1 MLFCSL
7 LRFPKIENL
16 LFYKILDNLCTFL
29 IKDPKKYILSPAAL
43 KITIMSR
50 GYLITEASTGG
61 AKGAMAPPEL
71 ILGGIAPQKI
81 FPD

>member
-1 MLFCSL
+1 M
-7 LRFPKIENL
+7 
-16 LFYKILDNLCTFL
+16 DNLCTFL

-61 AKGAMAPPEL
+61 GKRGHGPPRADFGGALPP
-71 ILGGIAPQKI
+71 QI

>member
-1 MLFCSL
+1 M
-7 LRFPKIENL
+7 
-16 LFYKILDNLCTFL
+16 DNLCTFL

-61 AKGAMAPPEL
+61 GKGGHGPPRADFGGALPPPPNISRLRNDKAKS
-71 ILGGIAPQKI
+71 
-81 FPD
+81 

>member
-1 MLFCSL
+1 M
-7 LRFPKIENL
+7 
-16 LFYKILDNLCTFL
+16 DNLCTFL

-61 AKGAMAPPEL
+61 GAKGAMAP
-71 ILGGIAPQKI
+71 QS
-81 FPD
+81 